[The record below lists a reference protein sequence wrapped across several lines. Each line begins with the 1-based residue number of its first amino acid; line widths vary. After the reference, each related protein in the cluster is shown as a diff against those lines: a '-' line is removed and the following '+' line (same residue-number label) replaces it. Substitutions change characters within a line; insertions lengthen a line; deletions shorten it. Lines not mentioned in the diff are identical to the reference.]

1 MHKKILTYFL
11 ICSLFAAPCSALA
24 ANESVQNNTEI
35 KTETNVENQNTE
47 VEDSTKAEESSTN
60 VVDGSL
66 EESASTSLENATQPS
81 FADMDLDE
89 LSKLNI
95 STMSNAELGDLA
107 MSPIFS
113 QYYSNKNISGT
124 NNQSF
129 SELFSEITGRDISQE
144 SMFNTSLFGTGLDMG
159 MVNLQYD
166 AMVANLQG
174 QKTDVSGQSGTAM
187 DVFNNSYGDLAD
199 KIKIKKATIPKG
211 FNPEK
216 MLKQTSKSINKSYN
230 NVMKK
235 DSNFKIARAN
245 LNVSG
250 IFNQAKNGVTTY
262 SLDSAD
268 SLKKSISK
276 DVANMKGDME
286 GEYNSN
292 KSAIDWDYE
301 STEGIIAQQQAKKAR
316 IARNQKDH
324 YETGLSYDI
333 GEKVTYKNKQYTYKG
348 NGKFKDE
355 KGTTWKFSE
364 TEKDKNGN
372 PKGVLVE
379 ANKKQKKK
387 EKEEKNSDDTIS
399 AVRNGDGI
407 AGNPKKVEENGETFT
422 QLPES
427 QQPPGKN
434 KGNAYEDKWG
444 SVCEYDPDTG
454 KIVRNKDGVIM
465 PYTW

>member
-81 FADMDLDE
+81 FADMDLPE
-89 LSKLNI
+89 LSTINF
-95 STMSNAELGDLA
+95 STLTNAELGEL
-107 MSPIFS
+107 SSNPIFS
-113 QYYSNKNISGT
+113 QYYNNNISEN

-129 SELFSEITGRDISQE
+129 SELFSEITGRDVSQD
-144 SMFNTSLFGTGLDMG
+144 SLFNTSLFGTGLDMG

-250 IFNQAKNGVTTY
+250 VFNQAKNGVTTY

-286 GEYNSN
+286 GEYNLNQTSLFN
-292 KSAIDWDYE
+292 KYE
-301 STEGIIAQQQAKKAR
+301 GVGGIIPKQQSKEHKLR
-316 IARNQKDH
+316 ENQEDH
-324 YETGLSYDI
+324 YKTGLPYDI
-333 GEKVTYKNKQYTYKG
+333 GDTVEKDGKKYSYIG
-348 NGKFKDE
+348 NGNFKDE
-355 KGTTWKFSE
+355 KGKKYKYHETENDGKGHSSGDLQEIKKETE
-364 TEKDKNGN
+364 TEKEKGEIRHIGKADGVNGY
-372 PKGVLVE
+372 
-379 ANKKQKKK
+379 
-387 EKEEKNSDDTIS
+387 
-399 AVRNGDGI
+399 
-407 AGNPKKVEENGETFT
+407 PKKIEEDDVEYRQIQNQVGAETYGVANDGTWYISSDNGYAYHLDPETN
-422 QLPES
+422 EIDS
-427 QQPPGKN
+427 QSK
-434 KGNAYEDKWG
+434 KGPLYGN
-444 SVCEYDPDTG
+444 
-454 KIVRNKDGVIM
+454 
-465 PYTW
+465 